1 MVGLPFL
8 YENEDVAHCSGV
20 CRAIRYWLF
29 VYLRVRVV
37 FATAMI
43 FQDSTYGTV
52 EMHIASLTR
61 SLLLGLLDPDV
72 SDNPEKWCDVAQAGQ
87 LRVVGSRP
95 EQLL

>member
-1 MVGLPFL
+1 
-8 YENEDVAHCSGV
+8 
-20 CRAIRYWLF
+20 
-29 VYLRVRVV
+29 
-37 FATAMI
+37 MI
-43 FQDSTYGTV
+43 FQDSTHGTV